1 MVVSCF
7 DSQVVVA
14 RVALSRLFEPVDDQ
28 GESREAK
35 TFNILALMAGCKNID
50 NNWRGKVLW
59 IMRVGD

>member
-1 MVVSCF
+1 VVISCF

-14 RVALSRLFEPVDDQ
+14 RAAVFRICEPVDDQ

-35 TFNILALMAGCKNID
+35 AFNILALMAGCKNID

-59 IMRVGD
+59 IM

>member
-1 MVVSCF
+1 M
-7 DSQVVVA
+7 VA
-14 RVALSRLFEPVDDQ
+14 RAALFRIFEPVDDQ

-59 IMRVGD
+59 IM